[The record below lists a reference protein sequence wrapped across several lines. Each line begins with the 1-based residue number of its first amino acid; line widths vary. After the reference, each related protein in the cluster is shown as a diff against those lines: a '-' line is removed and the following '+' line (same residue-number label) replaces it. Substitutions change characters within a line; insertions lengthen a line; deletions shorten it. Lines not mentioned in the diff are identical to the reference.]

1 MYWLALVCYVVM
13 LMYRFGIRHPTLNA
27 PFQKTGTSQLL
38 CFFDMSCLDFLGTP
52 DRCPPGQFFSIV
64 ANIAKTTGFESF
76 CCTNCWINSWK
87 NQTTLSRSKQQ
98 LPILMVG
105 YKIRNIL
112 FCFVLCND
120 WGFVFEKQLANHWN
134 TACRQNLVWNNA
146 MNSPPKKH
154 ANIRF
159 CAH

>member
-13 LMYRFGIRHPTLNA
+13 LMYRFGNWHPTLNA

-112 FCFVLCND
+112 FCFVQWLGFCVRKTAGKSLKHRMQTKFGVKQCN
-120 WGFVFEKQLANHWN
+120 EQ
-134 TACRQNLVWNNA
+134 
-146 MNSPPKKH
+146 PPKKTRKH
-154 ANIRF
+154 SI